1 MVFKLLGAVF
11 MIACGALYSRF
22 ASRAAA
28 EELEENRR
36 VLELFRFVKSEIAD
50 YGTPLDCIFAQ
61 QGIAHGVDGL
71 FASLSPSLRDEIGEA
86 ARLGRGYGKEELRI
100 CDKLIAR
107 LEIRQKKLSD
117 KLSEVSAVSR
127 VKGLGLSAAVIILL
141 I

>member
-36 VLELFRFVKSEIAD
+36 VLELFRFVKSEVAD

-71 FASLSPSLRDEIGEA
+71 FATLSPSLRDEIGEA
-86 ARLGRGYGKEELRI
+86 VRLGRGYGKEELRI

>member
-11 MIACGALYSRF
+11 MISCGALYSRF

-71 FASLSPSLRDEIGEA
+71 FATLSPSLRDEIGEA
-86 ARLGRGYGKEELRI
+86 VRLGRGYGKEELRI